1 MARFLF
7 FSRVREKIGQAGM
20 EIILPTEVN
29 DVTSMLAFLQQRG
42 DAFATA
48 LTGTH
53 LRVAVN
59 QVYARPEDP
68 VTNSDEIAIFP
79 PVSGG

>member
-7 FSRVREKIGQAGM
+7 FSRVREKIGQAHM
-20 EIILPTEVN
+20 EISLPQEVSTVTE
-29 DVTSMLAFLQQRG
+29 MLAFLQQQG
-42 DAFATA
+42 DLFADA

-53 LRVAVN
+53 LRVAIN
-59 QVYARPEDP
+59 QVYARPDDP
-68 VTNSDEIAIFP
+68 VQNGDEIAIFP